1 MFWLLHDDGRRQ
13 SGPYTCGFLF
23 GEVGRQTLQQVH
35 QGVDVE
41 LAVDGLGPCVG
52 VGEGVGEG
60 GLEEGEACRVVS
72 VCARWCLWGGRG
84 GEGPCLA
91 YLHLTPHSSPV
102 VAIAVV
108 LVGDESAGGDDRED
122 EGLDSSSSVRWDSA
136 PKLSERE
143 WRMGVRDCGRD
154 RERIGQERR

>member
-1 MFWLLHDDGRRQ
+1 MKAWD
-13 SGPYTCGFLF
+13 
-23 GEVGRQTLQQVH
+23 
-35 QGVDVE
+35 
-41 LAVDGLGPCVG
+41 LAS
-52 VGEGVGEG
+52 
-60 GLEEGEACRVVS
+60 GLEKGWARAVWRRERPAELCQYALDGVYGE
-72 VCARWCLWGGRG
+72 
-84 GEGPCLA
+84 EGPCLA

-108 LVGDESAGGDDRED
+108 LAGDESAGGDDRED